1 MEQWH
6 GRVRRLE
13 RERKDRKVSAWYESG
28 QKPKAHYKRWV
39 IVAIAVIVIIVYL
52 RS

>member
-1 MEQWH
+1 MKNWTK
-6 GRVRRLE
+6 RVNE
-13 RERKDRKVSAWYESG
+13 YYGSREKISGWYESG
-28 QKPKAHYKRWV
+28 QKPRAHYKRWI